1 MSNYVPSEDETLQN
15 LSERIERAISQN
27 TNDFNQLTEILGFD
41 PKTDFAEGNLS
52 EFDLQNASLAGGD
65 FNHTRF
71 DQANL
76 SGANLKDANLK
87 GANSSNADLSD
98 ADLSN
103 ANLNGSNLRD
113 ANLAVVRLDGTNLK
127 GANLAN
133 AQNLPAITV
142 QLLNKR
148 EEPERSRTVTD
159 SELRVLAENF
169 CGQAKNTS
177 QGKIAAYKL
186 LRAIQSLPKL
196 QRSYQPETSYFNQDF
211 EEFLNET
218 LMEVIER
225 ICEEFQADEA
235 NYIHSLVNWM
245 NYKLRLSF
253 KPKDRLREASRHKTF
268 SLDRY
273 IGGEENNNTFLDLL
287 NDSYEDGEK
296 ENTIDSII
304 EQEQQARR
312 QRWGQQVWQ
321 ALHNDPDIRRELES
335 YCSKKHHLCQCH
347 FLMTKRLL
355 TVPPTPWKT
364 IAAELSQLSGS
375 EIPWP
380 AIQSHWRRKC
390 ESPLKDIALKLEKN
404 LSKEVY

>member
-1 MSNYVPSEDETLQN
+1 
-15 LSERIERAISQN
+15 
-27 TNDFNQLTEILGFD
+27 
-41 PKTDFAEGNLS
+41 
-52 EFDLQNASLAGGD
+52 
-65 FNHTRF
+65 
-71 DQANL
+71 
-76 SGANLKDANLK
+76 
-87 GANSSNADLSD
+87 
-98 ADLSN
+98 
-103 ANLNGSNLRD
+103 
-113 ANLAVVRLDGTNLK
+113 VVRLDGTNLK

-133 AQNLPAITV
+133 AQNLPAIAV

-273 IGGEENNNTFLDLL
+273 IGGEENNTTFLDLL
-287 NDSYEDGEK
+287 NDSYEDGET

-304 EQEQQARR
+304 EEEQQARR

-364 IAAELSQLSGS
+364 IATELSQLSGS

-380 AIQSHWRRKC
+380 TIQSHWRREC
-390 ESPLKDIALKLEKN
+390 EAPLKNIALKFEKN
-404 LSKEVY
+404 LSEDVY